1 MNRPETRHVAA
12 FAWLMLAAWISI
24 CSGCQSS
31 GCPPG
36 VARDDPHGDF
46 PPGAVPA
53 PAGTYRDQW
62 HAAQSARADRDFF
75 VFYLYEWRGESDRLS
90 PFGERHLAR
99 TVQRAAHT
107 PHPLVVEPSGDALL
121 DQRRVVALQI
131 ALAAYDAAWGAYPVV
146 LGHSEAE
153 PLYGFESPRV
163 LRGFTDG
170 GQGGGQGGGM
180 GGGMGG
186 GGMGGGGMG
195 GGGMG
200 GGRGAF

>member
-1 MNRPETRHVAA
+1 MDRPDKRNVAA
-12 FAWLMLAAWISI
+12 FAWLMLAAWLSI
-24 CSGCQSS
+24 CSGCQSG
-31 GCPPG
+31 GCPPS
-36 VARDDPHGDF
+36 VARDDHHGDF
-46 PPGAVPA
+46 PLGAVPA

-75 VFYLYEWRGESDRLS
+75 VFYLYEWLGESDRLS

-99 TVQRAAHT
+99 MVQRAAHT

-131 ALAAYDAAWGAYPVV
+131 ALATYDAAWGAYPVV
-146 LGHSEAE
+146 IGHSEAE
-153 PLYGFESPRV
+153 PLYGFESPRI
-163 LRGFTDG
+163 LRGFTG
-170 GQGGGQGGGM
+170 GQGGGTGGGA

-186 GGMGGGGMG
+186 GGLD